1 MIQVIQGWRCSA
13 VIGIRPDGHTHM
25 DGYTASFFVEIKRRR
40 IGRKISEGNLQS
52 LHLAKFQ
59 LGPAQKKLV
68 DTMLSEKA
76 LHCSSKAW
84 PAPPMAPAE
93 PPARPPLAQQLRHRD
108 T

>member
-68 DTMLSEKA
+68 DTMLSG
-76 LHCSSKAW
+76 
-84 PAPPMAPAE
+84 
-93 PPARPPLAQQLRHRD
+93 LAMLMGILSGKR
-108 T
+108 